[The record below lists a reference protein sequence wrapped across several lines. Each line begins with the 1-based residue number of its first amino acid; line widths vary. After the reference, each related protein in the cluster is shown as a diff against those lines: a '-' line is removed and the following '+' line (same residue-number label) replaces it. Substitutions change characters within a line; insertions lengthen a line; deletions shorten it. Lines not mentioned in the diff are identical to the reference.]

1 MSTDE
6 IRAIELLS
14 RVSYGRVA
22 TSMRAMPFVAPAR
35 HVVSDG
41 RVLLRMHRGL
51 GYHRACNG
59 SVVAYGADNCD
70 SGAEHIWSVQFTGT
84 AEIVEPTAE
93 ERAAF
98 GPEPV
103 RVDGEPFTPVFMRI
117 DPQFVTVHE
126 LDYRGQTKDG
136 PRAES
141 LAENPAGDLAEG
153 PAGSAGREPAE
164 GPGREPAE
172 GPGREPAGNA
182 SESPS
187 GPSAGAPARA
197 PGEGP
202 FEARSGAGFGADPE
216 AGSEVGAEIRPEVDP
231 EAGAGP
237 RHETRPE
244 APPEERHLHHAA

>member
-35 HVVSDG
+35 HVVADG

-103 RVDGEPFTPVFMRI
+103 RVDGEPFTPVFLRI
-117 DPQFVTVHE
+117 EPRFVTVHE
-126 LDYRGQTKDG
+126 LDYSGQAD
-136 PRAES
+136 
-141 LAENPAGDLAEG
+141 AGTSSETRSEA
-153 PAGSAGREPAE
+153 
-164 GPGREPAE
+164 GPGTGSQAR
-172 GPGREPAGNA
+172 PG
-182 SESPS
+182 
-187 GPSAGAPARA
+187 
-197 PGEGP
+197 
-202 FEARSGAGFGADPE
+202 D
-216 AGSEVGAEIRPEVDP
+216 GSEPRSAER
-231 EAGAGP
+231 
-237 RHETRPE
+237 R
-244 APPEERHLHHAA
+244 LHHAA

>member
-6 IRAIELLS
+6 DMPTSEAPAMSADEVRAIELLG
-14 RVSYGRVA
+14 RVAYGRVA

-35 HVVSDG
+35 HVVADG

-103 RVDGEPFTPVFMRI
+103 RVDGEPFTPVFLRI
-117 DPQFVTVHE
+117 EPQFVTVHE
-126 LDYRGQTKDG
+126 LDY
-136 PRAES
+136 
-141 LAENPAGDLAEG
+141 
-153 PAGSAGREPAE
+153 
-164 GPGREPAE
+164 
-172 GPGREPAGNA
+172 
-182 SESPS
+182 SERP
-187 GPSAGAPARA
+187 
-197 PGEGP
+197 E
-202 FEARSGAGFGADPE
+202 ERSGE
-216 AGSEVGAEIRPEVDP
+216 RPEN
-231 EAGAGP
+231 
-237 RHETRPE
+237 RPE
-244 APPEERHLHHAA
+244 EHSEERSEERHLHHAA

>member
-35 HVVSDG
+35 HIVAEG

-70 SGAEHIWSVQFTGT
+70 SGAERIWSVQFTGT
-84 AEIVEPTAE
+84 AEIVEPTE
-93 ERAAF
+93 EELAAF

-117 DPQFVTVHE
+117 EPQFVTVHE
-126 LDYRGQTKDG
+126 LDYSGQ
-136 PRAES
+136 PES
-141 LAENPAGDLAEG
+141 
-153 PAGSAGREPAE
+153 
-164 GPGREPAE
+164 
-172 GPGREPAGNA
+172 
-182 SESPS
+182 
-187 GPSAGAPARA
+187 
-197 PGEGP
+197 
-202 FEARSGAGFGADPE
+202 
-216 AGSEVGAEIRPEVDP
+216 
-231 EAGAGP
+231 
-237 RHETRPE
+237 HPE
-244 APPEERHLHHAA
+244 APSDDRPESRPEHRPEPPSGERHLHHAA